1 MNFSSPSISAYQALS
16 VVRAAE
22 VRYRLNALTK
32 SDPDAK
38 ERNAKLRKIHARH
51 QDESPSHEDSP
62 EPGDES
68 EEFHIDTLA

>member
-22 VRYRLNALTK
+22 VRYRLNALAK
-32 SDPDAK
+32 SDQDAK
-38 ERNAKLRKIHARH
+38 ERNAKLRKIHDRN
-51 QDESPSHEDSP
+51 QSESPPQEDSP
-62 EPGDES
+62 EQGDVS